1 MMQLR
6 AFGPAPLLAEVASAL
21 RDIDGV
27 AHVLRL
33 DAGDAEGNA
42 LVSADLSPD
51 GVDPALAAVHA
62 LGVPAVDLSVLR
74 VEPVHSGPLRR
85 ENLVVWADL
94 LGQAAE
100 HARPVA
106 RYLVFMLAAGVIAG
120 YGVIYAN
127 GILIVG
133 AMAVSPDLLPI
144 TALCVAVVLRRT
156 RLLGHAAWT
165 LLAGLGCAGLVACV
179 LAAALD
185 ATGLMPSTFALRGS
199 SILSGLTE
207 VNSSTVMV
215 ALVAGV
221 AGMLALETRASAAVG
236 VAISVTTIPASAYLG
251 VAAGVGDIGEAS
263 GAGLVLAVNVC
274 ALVAGGTLTLLVQR
288 RLGARRG
295 DPARAAA
302 PGRPARAPRAG
313 G

>member
-1 MMQLR
+1 MLQLR
-6 AFGPAPLLAEVASAL
+6 AFGSSPLMSEVALAL
-21 RDIDGV
+21 REIDGA
-27 AHVLRL
+27 AHVTRL
-33 DAGDAEGNA
+33 DAGDEDGNA
-42 LVSADLSPD
+42 LVTADLSPD

-62 LGVPAVDLSVLR
+62 LGVPVQDVSVLR
-74 VEPVHSGPLRR
+74 VEPIQSGPLRR
-85 ENLVVWADL
+85 ENLIVWADL

-144 TALCVAVVLRRT
+144 TALCVAVALRRR

-165 LLAGLGCAGLVACV
+165 LVTGLGCAGLVACV
-179 LAAALD
+179 LTVALD
-185 ATGLMPSTFALRGS
+185 VLGLMPASFALGRS
-199 SILSGLTE
+199 QILSGLTS

-251 VAAGVGDIGEAS
+251 VAAGVGEIDEAT
-263 GAGLVLAVNVC
+263 GAALVLLVNVC

-288 RLGARRG
+288 MLGARR
-295 DPARAAA
+295 PARVRVAA

>member
-1 MMQLR
+1 MQLR
-6 AFGPAPLLAEVASAL
+6 AFGPAPLIAEVALAL
-21 RDIDGV
+21 RELEGV
-27 AHVLRL
+27 AHVVRL
-33 DAGDAEGNA
+33 DAGDGDGNA
-42 LVSADLSPD
+42 LVTADLSPD
-51 GVDPALAAVHA
+51 GVDAALAAVHA
-62 LGVPAVDLSVLR
+62 LGVSAADVSVLR
-74 VEPVHSGPLRR
+74 IEPIQSGPLRR

-106 RYLVFMLAAGVIAG
+106 RYLVFMVAAGVIAG

-144 TALCVAVVLRRT
+144 TALCVAAVLRRR

-165 LLAGLGCAGLVACV
+165 LIAGLGCAGLVACA

-185 ATGLMPSTFALRGS
+185 RLGLMPASFTLGRGN
-199 SILSGLTE
+199 ILWGLTD
-207 VNSSTVMV
+207 VNSSTVLV
-215 ALVAGV
+215 ALVAGA

-251 VAAGVGDIGEAS
+251 VAAGVGEIGEAS
-263 GAGLVLAVNVC
+263 GAARVLLVNVC
-274 ALVAGGTLTLLVQR
+274 SLVAGGTLTLLVQR
-288 RLGARRG
+288 RLGGRR
-295 DPARAAA
+295 PALARAVGR
-302 PGRPARAPRAG
+302 GRPIRR
-313 G
+313 

>member
-1 MMQLR
+1 MQLR
-6 AFGPAPLLAEVASAL
+6 AFGPAPLMAEVAVAL
-21 RDIDGV
+21 RDIDGA
-27 AHVLRL
+27 AHVVRL
-33 DAGDAEGNA
+33 DADDEGGSA
-42 LVSADLSPD
+42 LVTADVSPD
-51 GVDPALAAVHA
+51 GVDPALAAVRA
-62 LGVPAVDLSVLR
+62 FGVPAADVMLLR

-94 LGQAAE
+94 LGEAAE

-144 TALCVAVVLRRT
+144 TALCVALVLRRR
-156 RLLGHAAWT
+156 RLFGHAAWT
-165 LLAGLGCAGLVACV
+165 LIAGLGCAGLVACV
-179 LAAALD
+179 LTATLD
-185 ATGLMPSTFALRGS
+185 ATGLLPASFGLDSSSVLRG
-199 SILSGLTE
+199 LTK
-207 VNSSTVMV
+207 VNSSTVVV

-221 AGMLALETRASAAVG
+221 VGMLALETRASAAVG

-251 VAAGVGDIGEAS
+251 VATGVGEIDKAT
-263 GAGLVLAVNVC
+263 GAGLVLLVNVC

-288 RLGARRG
+288 RLGARR
-295 DPARAAA
+295 PA
-302 PGRPARAPRAG
+302 PVG